1 MKNCRELNKQEK
13 ENLLNCQSLLT
24 YKNYITK
31 VDKIVE
37 ELVLQKNSLKLEIK
51 NFKIKIDLIE

>member
-31 VDKIVE
+31 VDKIV
-37 ELVLQKNSLKLEIK
+37 V
-51 NFKIKIDLIE
+51 D